1 MERNRTDI
9 PDTLAKIIS
18 VVFHPVFMPLY
29 GMLIIFFSPTL
40 YGYLPDAVKRLLLI
54 VLLINN
60 VFLPLTLLPYLKY
73 RNHISSWSMDK
84 RSERMLPLFIAAILY
99 AATSYIIVRYPVPV
113 FIKTFI
119 LGVFIVTLALTVIN
133 IWWKISIHATAA
145 GALVALVFVLS
156 LKMNSLMLWP
166 MLAVIISAGLVL
178 SARLKLNAHN
188 PPEVWWGFLSG
199 LSVMGLLM
207 YFF

>member
-1 MERNRTDI
+1 MERSRTGI
-9 PDTLAKIIS
+9 SDTLAKIIS

-40 YGYLPDAVKRLLLI
+40 YGYLPDAVKRLLLF

-60 VFLPLTLLPYLKY
+60 VFLPLSLLPYLKY
-73 RNHISSWSMDK
+73 RNHISSWSMDI
-84 RSERMLPLFIAAILY
+84 RRERMLPLFIAAILY

-145 GALVALVFVLS
+145 GALVALVIILS
-156 LKMNSLMLWP
+156 LKMDSLMLWHL
-166 MLAVIISAGLVL
+166 LAVILSSGLVL

-199 LSVMGLLM
+199 LGVMGPLLW
-207 YFF
+207 FF

>member
-18 VVFHPVFMPLY
+18 VVFHPVFMPVY
-29 GMLIIFFSPTL
+29 GMIIIFFSPTL
-40 YGYLPDAVKRLLLI
+40 FGYLPVAVKKLLLF

-60 VFLPLTLLPYLKY
+60 VFLPLSLLPYLKY
-73 RNHISSWSMDK
+73 RNHISSWSMDN
-84 RSERMLPLFIAAILY
+84 RRERMLPLFFAAILY

-133 IWWKISIHATAA
+133 MWWKISIHATAA
-145 GALVALVFVLS
+145 GAMVALVLVLS
-156 LKMNSLMLWP
+156 LKMDSLMLWP
-166 MLAVIISAGLVL
+166 LLAVIISAGLVL
-178 SARLKLNAHN
+178 SARLKLNAHT

-199 LSVMGLLM
+199 LTVMGLLIW
-207 YFF
+207 FF